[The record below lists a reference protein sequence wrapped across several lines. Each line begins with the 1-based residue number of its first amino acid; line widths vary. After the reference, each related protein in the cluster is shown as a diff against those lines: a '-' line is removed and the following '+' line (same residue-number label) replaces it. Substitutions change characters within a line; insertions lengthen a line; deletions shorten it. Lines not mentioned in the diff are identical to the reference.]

1 MDYVKPNLDVIGDAK
16 EIVKGGVFNKEIASA
31 SDTTFDSEGNPL
43 SVPD

>member
-1 MDYVKPNLDVIGDAK
+1 MDYIKPSIDVIGDAK
-16 EIVKGGVFNKEIASA
+16 DIVKGGVFNKEISAA